1 MSVLDLALRIAGM
14 PSETIDEIDK
24 AMPGTAALIKL
35 VKDNEQLVRDIVA
48 LAADAQPLLARAQ
61 PLLAKAIPVIKQAMP
76 EIEALLPTAQDVIA
90 FLQKQQ
96 AKSDQIA
103 MPDSPNVGA

>member
-1 MSVLDLALRIAGM
+1 M

-35 VKDNEQLVRDIVA
+35 AKDNEQLFRDIVA
-48 LAADAQPLLARAQ
+48 LATDAQPLLARAQ
-61 PLLAKAIPVIKQAMP
+61 PLLTKALPVIKQAMP

-90 FLQKQQ
+90 FLQKQRAAAPAQ
-96 AKSDQIA
+96 YP
-103 MPDSPNVGA
+103 PDHGSAENA